1 MNSLTARALATVGA
15 ILIYT
20 GPTLAADAWPTRP
33 VRIVVPYAP
42 GGSADTLG
50 RLAAQALTE
59 AFGQQF
65 VADNKPGAGGLVGSE
80 MVAKSAPDGYTLV
93 VSGVASH
100 VVAPAL
106 NAANVSS
113 IRSRTSRISRRW
125 AGRPTYWSCIT
136 ASRPRRCRNSSRWPS
151 PRPAA

>member
-1 MNSLTARALATVGA
+1 MSSLRIRSALFVFAMVVALPATAAET
-15 ILIYT
+15 
-20 GPTLAADAWPTRP
+20 WPVRP
-33 VRIVVPYAP
+33 VKIIVPYAP

-65 VADNKPGAGGLVGSE
+65 VVDNKGGAGGLVGSE
-80 MVAKSAPDGYTLV
+80 IVAKSAPDGYTLV

-106 NAANVSS
+106 NPGNTPFDPFKDFTH
-113 IRSRTSRISRRW
+113 I
-125 AGRPTYWSCIT
+125 
-136 ASRPRRCRNSSRWPS
+136 
-151 PRPAA
+151 